1 MFMLGEFNHNL
12 DTKKRLFIPAKFRDE
27 LGETFVIAKLL
38 RGDCLRICSLEEWE
52 KYLAP
57 IYQMERKKSENVL
70 RRLHRQSIQV
80 TPDSQ
85 GRVVLSNDLVNLAK
99 IEKSTVI
106 IGCGHYAEI
115 WSESSYNEMVANEN
129 DEEMLNDLEAIG
141 L

>member
-57 IYQMERKKSENVL
+57 IYQM
-70 RRLHRQSIQV
+70 
-80 TPDSQ
+80 
-85 GRVVLSNDLVNLAK
+85 
-99 IEKSTVI
+99 
-106 IGCGHYAEI
+106 
-115 WSESSYNEMVANEN
+115 
-129 DEEMLNDLEAIG
+129 
-141 L
+141 